1 MQDPQQ
7 IYYQSFN
14 DSDDNDQNDLP
25 HGTYLIDLKTVN
37 IDEPYLE
44 SLEKYI
50 NAKVVVPNM
59 EGMPVLEN

>member
-25 HGTYLIDLKTVN
+25 YGTYLIDLKTVN
-37 IDEPYLE
+37 IDEPDLE
-44 SLEKYI
+44 SLDNI
-50 NAKVVVPNM
+50 STQR
-59 EGMPVLEN
+59 